1 MTTRPAVD
9 DKWIRRY
16 HDAPRSRVRLV
27 CFPHA
32 GGSASYYHPMSEALA
47 PSVEVLAVQYP
58 GRQDRYGEPFVAGID
73 ALADQAFD
81 ALRPWADRPF
91 AFFGHSMGAI
101 VAFEV
106 ARRFEDRTGAGPRRL
121 FVSSHRA
128 PSRAR
133 PGSVHQGDDEALVA
147 AIHALGGTHQG
158 LLADEGMR
166 AVILPVIRNDYQAIE
181 TYSYTPGEPLDCP
194 ITALMGD
201 ADPRTTVDEAS
212 AWKEHSRGA
221 FELHVFPGDHFYLD
235 IHRPRVVEEI
245 SRTLEKVS
253 QTNS

>member
-1 MTTRPAVD
+1 MTTPPAVD
-9 DKWIRRY
+9 DKWIRRF
-16 HDAPRSRVRLV
+16 HDSPQSRTRLV

-32 GGSASYYHPMSEALA
+32 GGSASYYRAMSEELA

-58 GRQDRYGEPFVAGID
+58 GRQDRYGEPFVTDIG
-73 ALADQAFD
+73 ALADRAFE
-81 ALRPWADRPF
+81 ALRPWGDRPF

-101 VAFEV
+101 LAFEV
-106 ARRFEDRTGAGPRRL
+106 ARRFQDRGATGPRRL

-128 PSRAR
+128 PSRTR
-133 PGSVHQGDDEALVA
+133 PGTVHMRDDAGLVA
-147 AIHALGGTHQG
+147 AIRALGGTHQG
-158 LLADEGMR
+158 FLADEEML
-166 AVILPVIRNDYQAIE
+166 AVILPVIRNDYRAIE

-201 ADPRTTVDEAS
+201 TDSRTTVDDAS

-235 IHRPRVVEEI
+235 VHRPRVVEEI
-245 SRTLEKVS
+245 SRSLEKVA
-253 QTNS
+253 QTHS